1 MNLIPHNERHT
12 VDYTNKPAI
21 VNKVTTRY
29 QSNNKYQRQPK
40 NQHTK
45 NPYKERKRKHWSE
58 NIKWKYLPGAIC
70 SACGQNN
77 HDIYETGC
85 PAMAVFCNCQKF
97 FNKSKPEH
105 LQPVIEQ
112 FAKFKKE
119 QREKQQIRRKDM
131 KRTLKQLNG
140 CCDGAIIRKVFSDQ
154 YFEEFP
160 EENTSMTSEEFISN
174 LDDDI
179 NSTNSESDSESSSS
193 SNNSSTSEE

>member
-1 MNLIPHNERHT
+1 
-12 VDYTNKPAI
+12 
-21 VNKVTTRY
+21 
-29 QSNNKYQRQPK
+29 
-40 NQHTK
+40 
-45 NPYKERKRKHWSE
+45 
-58 NIKWKYLPGAIC
+58 
-70 SACGQNN
+70 
-77 HDIYETGC
+77 
-85 PAMAVFCNCQKF
+85 MAVFCNCQKF

-140 CCDGAIIRKVFSDQ
+140 CSDGAIIRKLFSDQ

-160 EENTSMTSEEFISN
+160 EEKTSMTSEEFISN
-174 LDDDI
+174 LEDDI

-193 SNNSSTSEE
+193 SNNSSTSEEWEEQLTLQYEIKKLSAREWSLDINNYINTQMDDVTPAV